1 MKNYIF
7 ILLFLGS
14 QALFLQ
20 SNAQKGGLPA
30 LGVATSFDND
40 SLLAAAGFDYIEESA
55 RKLLAPSV
63 EETTYRKQL
72 KKIKGMKLA
81 VPSCNLFLPGSIR
94 LTGPEANEKVILGFV
109 DSLMQRAQEAG
120 VKIIVFG
127 SSGSRRLLDGQD
139 PAQAKKELIA
149 ISRKMAEVAKRY
161 DRIIAIE
168 NLNSTEDNFIN
179 RLSIVTEIVKA
190 VDHPNFRITADIY
203 HMKMENES
211 PDAIIE
217 AAPYLVHCH
226 IAEKQGRTAPGKTQD
241 DFVPYLKA
249 LKKVGYKGRI
259 TIECRWTSLQ
269 DECKSAHDYLQR
281 QLVTAYNI
289 K

>member
-7 ILLFLGS
+7 FLLFLVM
-14 QALFLQ
+14 QASFLQ
-20 SNAQKGGLPA
+20 SNAQKGKLPQ
-30 LGVATSFDND
+30 LGVATSYDND
-40 SLLAAAGFDYIEESA
+40 SLLSAAGYDYIEESA

-63 EETTYRKQL
+63 DETTYRKQL
-72 KKIKGMKLA
+72 QKLKSMKLQ
-81 VPSCNLFLPGSIR
+81 VPSCNLFLPGNLR

-109 DSLMQRAQEAG
+109 DSLMQRAKEAG

-127 SSGSRRLLDGQD
+127 SAGSRKLMEGQD
-139 PAQAKKELIA
+139 PEQAKKELIA

-203 HMKMENES
+203 HMMKENEPPS
-211 PDAIIE
+211 AIIE
-217 AAPYLVHCH
+217 ASPYLVHCH
-226 IAEKQGRTAPGKTQD
+226 IAEKEGRTAPGKAGD
-241 DFVPYLKA
+241 NFVPYLAA

-259 TIECRWTSLQ
+259 TIECRWESLK
-269 DECKSAHDYLQR
+269 DECKSAHDYLYR
-281 QLVTAYNI
+281 QLVIAYNI